1 MKIFL
6 KLLIIINV
14 LLFLSSCGFKSL
26 VKENPINLN
35 IENFIT
41 QKGDK
46 KLGKIIKSEV
56 MLYSSNEAKKNID
69 IILEIDKQ
77 KQIREKNLKNRV
89 TKYNLTLNVAVFI
102 KGDFEDKFTFNK
114 TSSTTVTASSFNN
127 FLNEERVYTNLSKRI
142 ADEIKNMLALNY

>member
-26 VKENPINLN
+26 VQENPINLN
-35 IENFIT
+35 IKNFIT

-46 KLGKIIKSEV
+46 KLGKIIRSDV
-56 MLYSSNEAKKNID
+56 MLYSSKEAKKNID

-89 TKYNLTLNVAVFI
+89 TKYNLTLNVAVFV

-127 FLNEERVYTNLSKRI
+127 FLEEERVYANLSKRI
-142 ADEIKNMLALNY
+142 ADDIKNILALNY

>member
-14 LLFLSSCGFKSL
+14 LLFLSSCGFKSF

-35 IENFIT
+35 IDNFIT

-127 FLNEERVYTNLSKRI
+127 FLNEERVYANLSKRI

>member
-46 KLGKIIKSEV
+46 KLGKIIRSDV
-56 MLYSSNEAKKNID
+56 MLYSSKEAKKNID

-127 FLNEERVYTNLSKRI
+127 FLNEERVYANLSKRI
-142 ADEIKNMLALNY
+142 ADDIRNMLALNY

>member
-26 VKENPINLN
+26 VQENPINLN
-35 IENFIT
+35 IKNFIT

-46 KLGKIIKSEV
+46 KLGKIIRSDV
-56 MLYSSNEAKKNID
+56 MLYSSKEAKKNID

-89 TKYNLTLNVAVFI
+89 TKYNLTLNVAVFV

-127 FLNEERVYTNLSKRI
+127 FLEEERVYATETNRETWCGHRTFS
-142 ADEIKNMLALNY
+142 EI

>member
-6 KLLIIINV
+6 KLLILINV
-14 LLFLSSCGFKSL
+14 LFFLSSCGFKSL

-46 KLGKIIKSEV
+46 KLGKIIRSEV
-56 MLYSSNEAKKNID
+56 ILYSSKEAKKNID

-114 TSSTTVTASSFNN
+114 TSSTSVTSSSFDN
-127 FLNEERVYTNLSKRI
+127 FLDEERVYANLSKSI

>member
-26 VKENPINLN
+26 VQENPINLN
-35 IENFIT
+35 IKNFIT

-46 KLGKIIKSEV
+46 KLGKIIRSDV
-56 MLYSSNEAKKNID
+56 MLYSSKEAKKNID

-127 FLNEERVYTNLSKRI
+127 FLEEERVYANLSKRI
-142 ADEIKNMLALNY
+142 ADDIKNMLALNY

>member
-26 VKENPINLN
+26 VQENPINLN
-35 IENFIT
+35 IKNFIT

-46 KLGKIIKSEV
+46 KLGKIIRSDV
-56 MLYSSNEAKKNID
+56 MLYSSKEAKKNID

-89 TKYNLTLNVAVFI
+89 TKYNLTLNVAVFV

-127 FLNEERVYTNLSKRI
+127 FLEEERVYANLSKRI
-142 ADEIKNMLALNY
+142 ADDIKNMLALNY

>member
-1 MKIFL
+1 MKTFL
-6 KLLIIINV
+6 KLIIIINV
-14 LLFLSSCGFKSL
+14 VLFLSSCGFKSL

-46 KLGKIIKSEV
+46 KLGKIIRSEV
-56 MLYSSNEAKKNID
+56 MLYSSKKAKKNID
-69 IILEIDKQ
+69 IILEINKQ
-77 KQIREKNLKNRV
+77 KKIREKNLKNRV

-114 TSSTTVTASSFNN
+114 TSSTSVTSSSFDN
-127 FLNEERVYTNLSKRI
+127 FLDEERVYANLSKSI

>member
-46 KLGKIIKSEV
+46 KLGKIIRSDV
-56 MLYSSNEAKKNID
+56 MLYSSKEAKKNID

-127 FLNEERVYTNLSKRI
+127 FLNEERVYANLSKGI
-142 ADEIKNMLALNY
+142 ADDIKNILALNY

>member
-6 KLLIIINV
+6 KLLILINV
-14 LLFLSSCGFKSL
+14 LFFLSSCGFKSL

-46 KLGKIIKSEV
+46 KLGKIIRSEV
-56 MLYSSNEAKKNID
+56 ILYSSKEAKKNID

-114 TSSTTVTASSFNN
+114 TSSTTVTASSLNN
-127 FLNEERVYTNLSKRI
+127 FLNEERVYANLSRRI

>member
-1 MKIFL
+1 M

-46 KLGKIIKSEV
+46 KLGKIIRSEV
-56 MLYSSNEAKKNID
+56 MLYSSKEAKKNID
-69 IILEIDKQ
+69 IILEINKQ

-114 TSSTTVTASSFNN
+114 TSSTTVTSSSFNN
-127 FLNEERVYTNLSKRI
+127 FLEEERVYANLSKRI

>member
-6 KLLIIINV
+6 KLLILINV
-14 LLFLSSCGFKSL
+14 LFFLSSCGFKSL

-46 KLGKIIKSEV
+46 KLGKIIRSDV
-56 MLYSSNEAKKNID
+56 MLYSSKEAKKNID

-89 TKYNLTLNVAVFI
+89 TKYNLTLNVAVYI

-127 FLNEERVYTNLSKRI
+127 FLDEERVYANLSKRI

>member
-1 MKIFL
+1 MKTFF
-6 KLLIIINV
+6 KLIIIINV
-14 LLFLSSCGFKSL
+14 VLFLSSCGFKSL

-46 KLGKIIKSEV
+46 KLGKIIRSDV
-56 MLYSSNEAKKNID
+56 MLYSSKEAKKNID

-114 TSSTTVTASSFNN
+114 TSSTTVTASSLDN
-127 FLNEERVYTNLSKRI
+127 FLNEERVYANLSRRI

>member
-46 KLGKIIKSEV
+46 KLGKIIRSDV
-56 MLYSSNEAKKNID
+56 MLYSSKEAKKNID

-114 TSSTTVTASSFNN
+114 TSSTTVTASSLNN
-127 FLNEERVYTNLSKRI
+127 FLNEERVYANLSRRI

>member
-6 KLLIIINV
+6 KLLILINV
-14 LLFLSSCGFKSL
+14 LFFLSSCGFKSL

-46 KLGKIIKSEV
+46 KLGKIIRSEV
-56 MLYSSNEAKKNID
+56 MLYSSKKAKKNID
-69 IILEIDKQ
+69 IILEINKQ
-77 KQIREKNLKNRV
+77 KKIREKNLKNRV

-114 TSSTTVTASSFNN
+114 TSSTSVTSSSFDN
-127 FLNEERVYTNLSKRI
+127 FLDEERVYANLSKSI

>member
-46 KLGKIIKSEV
+46 KLGKIIRSEV
-56 MLYSSNEAKKNID
+56 ILYSSKEAKKNID

-114 TSSTTVTASSFNN
+114 SSSTTVTASSFNN
-127 FLNEERVYTNLSKRI
+127 FLNEERVYANLSKRI

>member
-46 KLGKIIKSEV
+46 KLGKIIRSEV
-56 MLYSSNEAKKNID
+56 ILYSSKEAKKNID

-89 TKYNLTLNVAVFI
+89 TKYNLTLNVAVFV

-127 FLNEERVYTNLSKRI
+127 FLEEERVYANLSKRI
-142 ADEIKNMLALNY
+142 ADDIKNMLALNY

>member
-1 MKIFL
+1 MKTFF
-6 KLLIIINV
+6 KLIIIINV
-14 LLFLSSCGFKSL
+14 VLFLSSCGFKSL

-46 KLGKIIKSEV
+46 KLGKIIRSDV
-56 MLYSSNEAKKNID
+56 MLYSSKEAKKNID

-114 TSSTTVTASSFNN
+114 TSSTTVTASSLNN
-127 FLNEERVYTNLSKRI
+127 FLNEERVYANLSRRI

>member
-6 KLLIIINV
+6 KILILINV
-14 LLFLSSCGFKSL
+14 LFFLSSCGFKSL

-46 KLGKIIKSEV
+46 KLGKIIRSEV
-56 MLYSSNEAKKNID
+56 MLYSSKKAKKNID
-69 IILEIDKQ
+69 IILEINKQ
-77 KQIREKNLKNRV
+77 KKIREKNLKNRV

-114 TSSTTVTASSFNN
+114 TSSTSVTSSSFDN
-127 FLNEERVYTNLSKRI
+127 FLDEERVYANLSKSI

>member
-6 KLLIIINV
+6 KLLLIINV

-26 VKENPINLN
+26 IKENPINLN

-46 KLGKIIKSEV
+46 KLGKIIKGEV
-56 MLYSSNEAKKNID
+56 MLYSSKEAKKNID
-69 IILEIDKQ
+69 IILEINKQ

-127 FLNEERVYTNLSKRI
+127 FLDEERVYANLSKRI

>member
-46 KLGKIIKSEV
+46 KLGKIIRSEV
-56 MLYSSNEAKKNID
+56 MLYSSKEAKKNID

-89 TKYNLTLNVAVFI
+89 TKYNLTLNVAVYI

>member
-1 MKIFL
+1 MKIFF

-46 KLGKIIKSEV
+46 KLGKIIRNDV
-56 MLYSSNEAKKNID
+56 MLYSSKEAKKNID

-127 FLNEERVYTNLSKRI
+127 FLDEERVYANLSKRI

>member
-46 KLGKIIKSEV
+46 KLGKIIRSEV
-56 MLYSSNEAKKNID
+56 ILYSSKEAKKNID

-77 KQIREKNLKNRV
+77 KEIREKNLKNRV

-127 FLNEERVYTNLSKRI
+127 FLNEERVYANLSKRI

>member
-6 KLLIIINV
+6 KLLLIINV

-26 VKENPINLN
+26 IKENPINLN

-46 KLGKIIKSEV
+46 KLGKIIRNDV
-56 MLYSSNEAKKNID
+56 MLYSSKEAKKNID

-127 FLNEERVYTNLSKRI
+127 FLDEERVYANLSKRI

>member
-26 VKENPINLN
+26 VQENPINLN
-35 IENFIT
+35 IKNFIT

-46 KLGKIIKSEV
+46 KLGKIIRSDV
-56 MLYSSNEAKKNID
+56 MLYSSKEAKKNID

-77 KQIREKNLKNRV
+77 KKIREKNLKNRV
-89 TKYNLTLNVAVFI
+89 TKYNLTLNVAVFV

-127 FLNEERVYTNLSKRI
+127 FLEEERVYANLSKRI
-142 ADEIKNMLALNY
+142 ADDIKNMLALNY

>member
-26 VKENPINLN
+26 VQENPINLN
-35 IENFIT
+35 IKNFIT

-127 FLNEERVYTNLSKRI
+127 FLNEERVYANLSKRI

>member
-6 KLLIIINV
+6 KLLILINV
-14 LLFLSSCGFKSL
+14 LFFLSSCGFKSL

-46 KLGKIIKSEV
+46 KLGKIIRSEV

-127 FLNEERVYTNLSKRI
+127 FLNEERVYANLSKRI

>member
-6 KLLIIINV
+6 KLLILINV
-14 LLFLSSCGFKSL
+14 LFFLSSCGFKSL

-46 KLGKIIKSEV
+46 KLGKIIRSEV
-56 MLYSSNEAKKNID
+56 MLYSSKEAKKNID

-77 KQIREKNLKNRV
+77 KEIREKNLKNRV

>member
-6 KLLIIINV
+6 KLLILINV
-14 LLFLSSCGFKSL
+14 LFFLSSCGFKSL

-127 FLNEERVYTNLSKRI
+127 FLNEERVYANLSKRI

>member
-26 VKENPINLN
+26 VQENPINLN
-35 IENFIT
+35 IKNFIT

-46 KLGKIIKSEV
+46 KLGKIIRSDV
-56 MLYSSNEAKKNID
+56 MLYSSKEAKKNID

-89 TKYNLTLNVAVFI
+89 TKYNLTLNVAVFV

-127 FLNEERVYTNLSKRI
+127 FLEEERVYANLSKRR
-142 ADEIKNMLALNY
+142 ADDIKNMLALNY

>member
-46 KLGKIIKSEV
+46 KLGKIIRSEV
-56 MLYSSNEAKKNID
+56 ILYSSKEAKKNID

-127 FLNEERVYTNLSKRI
+127 FLNEERVYANLSKRI

>member
-6 KLLIIINV
+6 KLLILINV
-14 LLFLSSCGFKSL
+14 LFFLSSCGFKSL

-46 KLGKIIKSEV
+46 KLGKIIRSEV
-56 MLYSSNEAKKNID
+56 ILYSSKEAKKNID

-89 TKYNLTLNVAVFI
+89 TKYNLTLNVAVYI

>member
-46 KLGKIIKSEV
+46 KLGKIIRSEV
-56 MLYSSNEAKKNID
+56 ILYSSKEAKKNID

-77 KQIREKNLKNRV
+77 KEIREKNLKNRV

>member
-6 KLLIIINV
+6 KLLILINV
-14 LLFLSSCGFKSL
+14 LFFLSSCGFKSL

-46 KLGKIIKSEV
+46 KLGKIIKGDV
-56 MLYSSNEAKKNID
+56 MLYSSKEAKKNID

-114 TSSTTVTASSFNN
+114 TSSTTVTASSLNN
-127 FLNEERVYTNLSKRI
+127 FLNEERVYANLSRRI

>member
-1 MKIFL
+1 MKTFL
-6 KLLIIINV
+6 KLIIIINV
-14 LLFLSSCGFKSL
+14 VLFLSSCGFKSL

-46 KLGKIIKSEV
+46 KLGKIIKGDV
-56 MLYSSNEAKKNID
+56 MLYSSKEAKKNID

-114 TSSTTVTASSFNN
+114 TSSTTVTASSLDN
-127 FLNEERVYTNLSKRI
+127 FLNEERVYANLSRRI

>member
-46 KLGKIIKSEV
+46 KLGKIIRSEV
-56 MLYSSNEAKKNID
+56 ILYSSKEAKKNID

-89 TKYNLTLNVAVFI
+89 TKYNLTLNVAVFV

>member
-46 KLGKIIKSEV
+46 KLGKIIRSDV
-56 MLYSSNEAKKNID
+56 MLYSSKEAKKNID

-127 FLNEERVYTNLSKRI
+127 FLNEERVYANLSKRI
-142 ADEIKNMLALNY
+142 ADDIKNMLALNY

>member
-1 MKIFL
+1 MKIFF

-46 KLGKIIKSEV
+46 KLGKIIRNDV
-56 MLYSSNEAKKNID
+56 MLYSSKEAKKNID

-127 FLNEERVYTNLSKRI
+127 FLDEERVYANLSKRI
-142 ADEIKNMLALNY
+142 ADDIKNMLALNY